1 MSGDENTPN
10 DAAIELTDEELD
22 DVAGGFSLR
31 LTAAR
36 FSKSTIGFAQGTSI
50 GSGCGSTQSA
60 FQAET
65 TESALL
71 QLTIIDATTEDLKVL
86 SELFGDASALDGS
99 A

>member
-22 DVAGGFSLR
+22 EVAGGFSMK
-31 LTAAR
+31 LT
-36 FSKSTIGFAQGTSI
+36 FGSFYKSTIGSVHDTS
-50 GSGCGSTQSA
+50 GKSRGSTHSA
-60 FQAET
+60 FQSET

-71 QLTIIDATTEDLKVL
+71 QLTIIDATTKDLEIIG
-86 SELFGDASALDGS
+86 ELFGDASALDGS